1 MLDDFLESMK
11 EHETA
16 LRARLADTISEETLQ
31 GIYISGNANL
41 DIHKIDID
49 ENLLNPERKEELEDS
64 LIACYGAW
72 KSKTEKTA
80 SEMSSGMVDDMFPP
94 GMEDLF
100 KNLK

>member
-11 EHETA
+11 NQEAA
-16 LRARLADTISEETLQ
+16 LRARLAEITSEETLQ
-31 GIYISGNANL
+31 GVYISGNANL
-41 DIHKIDID
+41 EIHKIDID
-49 ENLLNPERKEELEDS
+49 ENLLNPESKEELEDR
-64 LIACYGAW
+64 LIACYGTW

-80 SEMSSGMVDDMFPP
+80 SEISSGMVDDMFPP